1 MAMSDAERKFW
12 LTPELVEMLLLY
24 LNSDSA
30 AGLATLYPLVAQLY
44 QRESVWKNLVRKSI
58 CVYQDLQPETF
69 EQLRGRVQDLVKI
82 LEEMDCPKP
91 LLLELLDAICKITP
105 SAEGSAE
112 LKIKLKCPRHISH
125 SVSVRGFLLLE
136 QVEQNFGTAE
146 LQVEEIRSDSLGMPP
161 LGELVDPLFSAL
173 SSRASR
179 QRIDRLFTVLFF
191 CFTRDQ
197 AETFHALLQN
207 CQSVHVSKLIIY
219 AGVGQEGW
227 SAIAKGVRL
236 HPLGFTLRTRR
247 DAMLESTREDLRTI
261 WDAQADGDFGEWV
274 VLAPPGIRVSRYPG
288 YKVDLRLAPGREQDW
303 AKLQQLLD
311 ETQQQETGE
320 DKGPGTKDKGPAAME

>member
-1 MAMSDAERKFW
+1 MSDAERKFW

-24 LNSDSA
+24 LNSHSA

-44 QRESVWKNLVRKSI
+44 QRESLWKKLVRKNI
-58 CVYQDLQPETF
+58 CVPGVPVYQDLQPETF

-91 LLLELLDAICKITP
+91 LLLELLDAICEITP
-105 SAEGSAE
+105 STIGDL

-125 SVSVRGFLLLE
+125 SVSVMGLLLLE

-227 SAIAKGVRL
+227 NAIAKGVRL
-236 HPLGFTLRTRR
+236 HPLSFTLRTRR
-247 DAMLESTREDLRTI
+247 DALLESSHFVQTAVFPFE
-261 WDAQADGDFGEWV
+261 
-274 VLAPPGIRVSRYPG
+274 
-288 YKVDLRLAPGREQDW
+288 
-303 AKLQQLLD
+303 
-311 ETQQQETGE
+311 
-320 DKGPGTKDKGPAAME
+320 

>member
-1 MAMSDAERKFW
+1 MSDAERKFW

-24 LNSDSA
+24 LNSHSA

-105 SAEGSAE
+105 SAEGQQHF
-112 LKIKLKCPRHISH
+112 KLKCPRHISH
-125 SVSVRGFLLLE
+125 SVSGMGFLLLE

-146 LQVEEIRSDSLGMPP
+146 LQVEEIRSVPLGMPP

-179 QRIDRLFTVLFF
+179 QRIDRLFTFHF
-191 CFTRDQ
+191 ICSTRVQ

-207 CQSVHVSKLIIY
+207 CQSVHVTKLIIY

-236 HPLGFTLRTRR
+236 HPQSFTLRTRR

-274 VLAPPGIRVSRYPG
+274 VVAPPGNEG
-288 YKVDLRLAPGREQDW
+288 LKVDLRLAPGREQDW

-320 DKGPGTKDKGPAAME
+320 DKGPGTKYKGPETKDKGPAAME